1 MKPMRV
7 DMVVPAA
14 SVPRLLDEWLDR
26 GIAVDITIRKG
37 TRKGRKV
44 VVLGI
49 YGSTQED
56 INAKIE
62 ALESL
67 IN

>member
-1 MKPMRV
+1 MKRMRV

-14 SVPRLLDEWLDR
+14 SVPHLLDEWVDKGITVDLTVRR
-26 GIAVDITIRKG
+26 GERKG
-37 TRKGRKV
+37 EKMVCIGVHDT
-44 VVLGI
+44 
-49 YGSTQED
+49 TQED

-62 ALESL
+62 ALERL

>member
-26 GIAVDITIRKG
+26 GIAVDITVRKG

-49 YGSTQED
+49 SGSTQED

>member
-26 GIAVDITIRKG
+26 GIAVDITVRKG

-49 YGSTQED
+49 YGSTQ
-56 INAKIE
+56 
-62 ALESL
+62 
-67 IN
+67 

>member
-1 MKPMRV
+1 MKQMRV
-7 DMVVPAA
+7 DMMVPAP
-14 SVPRLLDEWLDR
+14 SVPRLLDEWLDK
-26 GIAVDITIRKG
+26 GIAIDITVRKG
-37 TRKGRKV
+37 TRKGRKM

-49 YGSTQED
+49 YGTTQED

>member
-1 MKPMRV
+1 MKQMRV
-7 DMVVPAA
+7 DMMVPAS
-14 SVPRLLDEWLDR
+14 SVPRLLDEWLDK
-26 GIAVDITIRKG
+26 GIAIDITVRKG
-37 TRKGRKV
+37 TRKGRKM

-49 YGSTQED
+49 YGTTQED